1 MLLAVANFA
10 GKNHDNFENPPVS
23 QILEAP
29 NTISLNTFSDIDIN

>member
-29 NTISLNTFSDIDIN
+29 NTISLNTFSDVDID

>member
-10 GKNHDNFENPPVS
+10 RKNHDNFENPPVS

-29 NTISLNTFSDIDIN
+29 NTINLNTFSDKNID